1 VHQLAGSSPYTV
13 VPAEGGFD
21 VVLDAVDAQWT
32 TLAHRNGLRRTV
44 THQVRLDESAMA
56 FTVDDRT
63 LDVEWQ
69 GGVDLGGAPRFV
81 LRGSAQV
88 QSGRQFGF
96 RKGRE
101 YGLRDDGTLG
111 VAAGWDFR
119 IGEGRELVRW
129 AAREQGWDE
138 SLPRDAK
145 IGLWVA
151 GTTLAL
157 LVLGGLVIGLLALLG
172 RL

>member
-13 VPAEGGFD
+13 VPADGGFD

-32 TLAHRNGLRRTV
+32 TLAYRNGLRKTV
-44 THQVRLDESAMA
+44 THQVRLDDAA
-56 FTVDDRT
+56 RRFTVDDRT
-63 LDVEWQ
+63 LDAEWQ
-69 GGVDLGGAPRFV
+69 VGMNPGGPPVLR

-88 QSGRQFGF
+88 QSGRQFGLQ
-96 RKGRE
+96 KGRE

-129 AAREQGWDE
+129 AARDLGWDE

-151 GTTLAL
+151 GVTLAL
-157 LVLGGLVIGLLALLG
+157 LVLGGLVVGLLALLG